1 MSADLEGVTVLAWGA
16 QVPDCLASLSMAK
29 KGLGPGAVANAVGS
43 QIINV
48 FIGLGL
54 PYAIAGSSPLNT
66 GGASTTSS
74 QPESTATLCPNE
86 THVLACVNHLKP
98 ARIYRHSAPTKP
110 VRSRGLSKLRN
121 GLCSAQA
128 WRCTSRA

>member
-1 MSADLEGVTVLAWGA
+1 M
-16 QVPDCLASLSMAK
+16 
-29 KGLGPGAVANAVGS
+29 GS

-86 THVLACVNHLKP
+86 THVLAWTERV
-98 ARIYRHSAPTKP
+98 AQ
-110 VRSRGLSKLRN
+110 
-121 GLCSAQA
+121 LCPNETRALAWAEQVAQLA
-128 WRCTSRA
+128 QVWRCTSRA